1 MNLYNEIDP
10 YAAQWLR
17 ALIDAGEIPPGDV
30 NETPI
35 EELNADDLIRYTQCH
50 FFCGIAGWP
59 LALRL
64 AEWPDD
70 EPVWTGSCPCQPF
83 SVAGKG
89 LGEDDP
95 RHLWPAFRRLI
106 AECRPNV
113 VFGEQVAG
121 AAGLRW
127 LSGVQA
133 DVEEDSY
140 RLGFAELCAAGVGE
154 KRWTAVVG
162 EDGRVEWEGD
172 YVVGAPHIRQRLFWV
187 ADHPERGRGEQRG
200 EDQPRSGGYADGGG
214 ATGGVAFSDKAGCGA
229 RNTLTG
235 AGESKWQFGKSG
247 LPLRLDYAQRPRL
260 EERDGQ
266 REQQLRQVA
275 EPVAAGAGGVGNPDE
290 SRSLPGSQS
299 GIRGRQEGAG
309 ARHGELERS
318 GGATGGLADTHGG
331 LSSNGHLQCGGEQRL
346 QSQGGRGD
354 AFWSDFDIL
363 PCLDGK
369 SRRTQSGLFP
379 LAHGVSGRVA
389 VRRPGKEEHWYS
401 RTGTLRGFGNAIVPQ
416 VAAEFVRAYMEVR

>member
-1 MNLYNEIDP
+1 VNLYNEIDP

-17 ALIDAGEIPPGDV
+17 GLINAGEIPPGDV

-35 EELNADDLIRYTQCH
+35 ENLNADDLIRYTQCH
-50 FFCGIAGWP
+50 FFAGIGGWP

-95 RHLWPAFRRLI
+95 RHLWPAFRKLI
-106 AECRPNV
+106 AQCRPNV

-140 RLGFAELCAAGVGE
+140 RLGFAELCAAGVG
-154 KRWTAVVG
+154 
-162 EDGRVEWEGD
+162 
-172 YVVGAPHIRQRLFWV
+172 APHIRQRLFWV
-187 ADHPERGRGEQRG
+187 ADCPERACGEQWG
-200 EDQPRSGGYADGGG
+200 ADQSRRSGYADGGG
-214 ATGGVAFSDKAGCGA
+214 AAGGLAFPNKAGCGA
-229 RNTLTG
+229 RNAFTG

-247 LPLRLDYAQRPRL
+247 LPLRLDYAQRSRL

-266 REQQLRQVA
+266 REQHLRQDA
-275 EPVAAGAGGVGNPDE
+275 ELVAAGHCA
-290 SRSLPGSQS
+290 
-299 GIRGRQEGAG
+299 
-309 ARHGELERS
+309 
-318 GGATGGLADTHGG
+318 
-331 LSSNGHLQCGGEQRL
+331 
-346 QSQGGRGD
+346 
-354 AFWSDFDIL
+354 WSDFDIL
-363 PCLDGK
+363 HCLDGK
-369 SRRTQSGLFP
+369 ARRTQSGLFP

-389 VRRPGKEEHWYS
+389 IRRAGQEHWYS

-416 VAAEFVRAYMEVR
+416 VAAEFIRAYMDVA

>member
-17 ALIDAGEIPPGDV
+17 GLIDAGEIPPGDV
-30 NETPI
+30 IETPI
-35 EELNADDLIRYTQCH
+35 EDLSADDLVRYTQCH
-50 FFCGIAGWP
+50 FFAGIGGWP

-64 AEWPDD
+64 AGWPDD

-83 SVAGKG
+83 SVAGEG

-95 RHLWPAFRRLI
+95 RHLWPAFRKLI
-106 AECRPNV
+106 AQCRPNV

-140 RLGFAELCAAGVGE
+140 RLGFAELCAAGVG
-154 KRWTAVVG
+154 
-162 EDGRVEWEGD
+162 
-172 YVVGAPHIRQRLFWV
+172 APHIRQRLFWV
-187 ADHPERGRGEQRG
+187 ADAVRPGLAKGWAKPG
-200 EDQPRSGGYADGGG
+200 SVSAARSGGA
-214 ATGGVAFSDKAGCGA
+214 GGVADAASTYGPEHEREPGRGSRRESATVDTAK
-229 RNTLTG
+229 RPG
-235 AGESKWQFGKSG
+235 AGG
-247 LPLRLDYAQRPRL
+247 LDNPQRPRL

-275 EPVAAGAGGVGNPDE
+275 EPVAAG
-290 SRSLPGSQS
+290 
-299 GIRGRQEGAG
+299 
-309 ARHGELERS
+309 H
-318 GGATGGLADTHGG
+318 
-331 LSSNGHLQCGGEQRL
+331 
-346 QSQGGRGD
+346 D
-354 AFWSDFDIL
+354 AWSDYEIL
-363 PCLDGK
+363 HCLDGK
-369 SRRTQSGLFP
+369 PRRTQSGLFP

-389 VRRPGKEEHWYS
+389 VCRAGQEHWYS

>member
-17 ALIDAGEIPPGDV
+17 GLIDAGEIPPGEV

-35 EELNADDLIRYTQCH
+35 ENLNADELIRYTQCH
-50 FFCGIAGWP
+50 FFAGIGGWP

-64 AEWPDD
+64 AGWPDD

-95 RHLWPAFRRLI
+95 RHLWPAFRKLI
-106 AECRPNV
+106 AKCRPNV

-140 RLGFAELCAAGVGE
+140 RLGFAELCAAGVS
-154 KRWTAVVG
+154 
-162 EDGRVEWEGD
+162 
-172 YVVGAPHIRQRLFWV
+172 APHIRQRLFWV
-187 ADHPERGRGEQRG
+187 ADRPERGCGEQWGADRAGRG
-200 EDQPRSGGYADGGG
+200 RYVDGGG
-214 ATGGVAFSDKAGCGA
+214 AAGGMADAQDA
-229 RNTLTG
+229 NRR
-235 AGESKWQFGKSG
+235 AGERGAEEGTWPDGERWRG
-247 LPLRLDYAQRPRL
+247 LAGGGFVGGLDNPQRPGL

-275 EPVAAGAGGVGNPDE
+275 EPVAAGAGGLGE
-290 SRSLPGSQS
+290 SHGHRWITRESPASPARYGSAL
-299 GIRGRQEGAG
+299 G
-309 ARHGELERS
+309 S
-318 GGATGGLADTHGG
+318 GGG
-331 LSSNGHLQCGGEQRL
+331 
-346 QSQGGRGD
+346 

-363 PCLDGK
+363 HCLDGK
-369 SRRTQSGLFP
+369 ARRTQSGLFP
-379 LAHGVSGRVA
+379 LAHGLSGRVA
-389 VRRPGKEEHWYS
+389 VRRAGQEHWYS

-416 VAAEFVRAYMEVR
+416 VATEFIRAYMEVTRCPR

>member
-1 MNLYNEIDP
+1 VNLYNEIDP

-17 ALIDAGEIPPGDV
+17 NLIDAGEIPPGDV

-35 EELNADDLIRYTQCH
+35 EELNADDLVRYTQCH
-50 FFCGIAGWP
+50 FFAGIGGWS

-64 AEWPDD
+64 AGWPDD

-95 RHLWPAFRRLI
+95 RHLWPAFRKLI
-106 AECRPNV
+106 AKCRPNV

-140 RLGFAELCAAGVGE
+140 RLGFAELCAAGVG
-154 KRWTAVVG
+154 
-162 EDGRVEWEGD
+162 
-172 YVVGAPHIRQRLFWV
+172 APHIRQRLFWA
-187 ADHPERGRGEQRG
+187 ADCPERGRGEQRG
-200 EDQPRSGGYADGGG
+200 ADQPGRSGYADGGG
-214 ATGGVAFSDKAGCGA
+214 AAGRMADAEDANRRTGERGAEEGTWPDGERRRGLAGGGA
-229 RNTLTG
+229 VG
-235 AGESKWQFGKSG
+235 G
-247 LPLRLDYAQRPRL
+247 LDHPQRPRL
-260 EERDGQ
+260 EERDRQ
-266 REQQLRQVA
+266 REQQPRQVA
-275 EPVAAGAGGVGNPDE
+275 EPVAAG
-290 SRSLPGSQS
+290 
-299 GIRGRQEGAG
+299 
-309 ARHGELERS
+309 
-318 GGATGGLADTHGG
+318 TGGLDDA
-331 LSSNGHLQCGGEQRL
+331 NEA
-346 QSQGGRGD
+346 GRG
-354 AFWSDFDIL
+354 ARFAITSASGAQRVPVQSGAHGSWSDFDIL
-363 PCLDGK
+363 HCLDGK

-389 VRRPGKEEHWYS
+389 IRRAGQEHWYS

-416 VAAEFVRAYMEVR
+416 VAAEFIRAYMDVA

>member
-17 ALIDAGEIPPGDV
+17 NLINAGEIPPGDV
-30 NETPI
+30 NETLI
-35 EELNADDLIRYTQCH
+35 ENLNADDLIRYTQCH
-50 FFCGIAGWP
+50 FFAGIGGWP

-64 AEWPDD
+64 AGWPDD

-95 RHLWPAFRRLI
+95 RHLWPAFRKLI
-106 AECRPNV
+106 AKCRPNV

-140 RLGFAELCAAGVGE
+140 RLGLAELCAAG
-154 KRWTAVVG
+154 
-162 EDGRVEWEGD
+162 
-172 YVVGAPHIRQRLFWV
+172 VGAPHIRQRLFWV
-187 ADHPERGRGEQRG
+187 ADCPERGRGEQRG
-200 EDQPRSGGYADGGG
+200 ADQPGRSGYADGGG
-214 ATGGVAFSDKAGCGA
+214 AAGRMADAEDANRRTGERGAEEGTWPDGERRRGLAGGGTTEWLAFPNKAGCGA
-229 RNTLTG
+229 RNAFTG

-247 LPLRLDYAQRPRL
+247 LPLRLDHPQRPRL

-266 REQQLRQVA
+266 REQQLRQDA
-275 EPVAAGAGGVGNPDE
+275 ELVAAGHCA
-290 SRSLPGSQS
+290 
-299 GIRGRQEGAG
+299 
-309 ARHGELERS
+309 
-318 GGATGGLADTHGG
+318 
-331 LSSNGHLQCGGEQRL
+331 
-346 QSQGGRGD
+346 
-354 AFWSDFDIL
+354 WSDFDIL
-363 PCLDGK
+363 HCLDGK
-369 SRRTQSGLFP
+369 ARRTQSGLFP

-389 VRRPGKEEHWYS
+389 IRRAGQEHWYS

-416 VAAEFVRAYMEVR
+416 VAAEFIRAYMDVA